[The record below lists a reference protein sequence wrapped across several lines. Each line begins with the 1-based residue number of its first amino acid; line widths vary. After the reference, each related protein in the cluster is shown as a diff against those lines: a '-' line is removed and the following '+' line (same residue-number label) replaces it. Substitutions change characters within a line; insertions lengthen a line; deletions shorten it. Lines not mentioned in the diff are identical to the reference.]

1 MSLLDFKMPGLDTAE
16 GQGIMAAAL
25 SLLQAQKMPGQRGL
39 AGALG
44 GAGQQYMQ
52 TSGQARQQAMQSK
65 LQGAQL
71 AQYEALNKERER
83 KFLEEQAA
91 AAERKRVDDVIS
103 RAGRVPMGLGAGLPA
118 DNGLPPEMQIGQVP
132 ALRQPGKIDFEHL
145 YKNERIPLDRLK
157 ELQSAS
163 EIGKPKIK
171 NIETLNIN
179 GKPMKVGI
187 DEFGQ
192 QVAQIGM
199 EWKPL
204 EFKDFGGDVRSFDPA
219 NPDAGFKSVGQKSM
233 TFGDKIAAANLDLS
247 RKKFTYQKDQDAA
260 PKASEKPMTPLQET
274 KYRTQIAKDNQAAN
288 SVIQNMDDVIDSI
301 TAVKTSKGLDRATG
315 LYAYSPSVP
324 GSDAAEAEVRLQ
336 NLEGKIT
343 NLGRAAASASGAMGS
358 MAVQEWKIVRD
369 MVAAIDPKKGKKPL
383 LEQLDLVENAA
394 KGAAQRIRDGYE
406 KHYGAD
412 FEKYPQFA
420 DLNPAKDRTP
430 KPDAMPT
437 LPPAQQHKGRTIR
450 DTATG
455 KMLKSN
461 GMSWVEVQ

>member
-83 KFLEEQAA
+83 KFLEEQQA
-91 AAERKRVDDVIS
+91 AAERKRVDDLLAG
-103 RAGRVPMGLGAGLPA
+103 AGRVPKGMGAGLPA
-118 DNGLPPEMQIGQVP
+118 DALPPEMQIGQVP
-132 ALRQPGKIDFEHL
+132 ALRQPGKIDFQGL
-145 YKNERIPLDRLK
+145 YQQGVPFDRLK
-157 ELQSAS
+157 DLAGSSDLGRA
-163 EIGKPKIK
+163 KIK

-204 EFKDFGGDVRSFDPA
+204 EFKDFGGDVRSFDPT
-219 NPDAGFKSVGQKSM
+219 NPDAGFKTVGQKSM

-247 RKKFTYQKDQDAA
+247 RKQFDYKQTQDSA
-260 PKASEKPMTPLQET
+260 PKASDKPMTPAQEV

-315 LYAYSPSVP
+315 LYAYAPSVP
-324 GSDAAEAEVRLQ
+324 NSDAAGAEVRLQ

-343 NLGRAAASASGAMGS
+343 NLGKAAASASGAMGP

-383 LEQLDLVENAA
+383 LEQLDLAENAA

-430 KPDAMPT
+430 KPSAPSKAPMKGQVVDGYKYKGGDPSN
-437 LPPAQQHKGRTIR
+437 PA
-450 DTATG
+450 
-455 KMLKSN
+455 
-461 GMSWVEVQ
+461 SWERQ

>member
-52 TSGQARQQAMQSK
+52 MSGQARQQAMQSK

-204 EFKDFGGDVRSFDPA
+204 EFKDFGGDVRSFDPT
-219 NPDAGFKSVGQKSM
+219 NPEAGFKTVGQKSM
-233 TFGDKIAAANLDLS
+233 TFGDRNAAASQSLARERFNYDKTQDVLKAPAAASKETPADTRTREADDALATLTEAEKLIDDS
-247 RKKFTYQKDQDAA
+247 TGSYLGAGVDQTARAFGVSTKGAQNAAKLKALEGALISKMPKMSGPQSDKDVLLYKQMAGQIGDSTIPAPTKRAAIETIKDIQKRYASPDA
-260 PKASEKPMTPLQET
+260 
-274 KYRTQIAKDNQAAN
+274 IAK
-288 SVIQNMDDVIDSI
+288 
-301 TAVKTSKGLDRATG
+301 
-315 LYAYSPSVP
+315 
-324 GSDAAEAEVRLQ
+324 SDAATGSWSAPKRDSVVAPPQAINMLRMNPKLAADFDAKY
-336 NLEGKIT
+336 GA
-343 NLGRAAASASGAMGS
+343 GAAAK
-358 MAVQEWKIVRD
+358 VL
-369 MVAAIDPKKGKKPL
+369 GK
-383 LEQLDLVENAA
+383 
-394 KGAAQRIRDGYE
+394 
-406 KHYGAD
+406 
-412 FEKYPQFA
+412 
-420 DLNPAKDRTP
+420 
-430 KPDAMPT
+430 
-437 LPPAQQHKGRTIR
+437 
-450 DTATG
+450 
-455 KMLKSN
+455 
-461 GMSWVEVQ
+461 

>member
-71 AQYEALNKERER
+71 AQYEAVAKKQQEEADREKQMR
-83 KFLEEQAA
+83 ELYARYATPGQPGAA
-91 AAERKRVDDVIS
+91 GALP
-103 RAGRVPMGLGAGLPA
+103 PMQGAGYDYEGLASGMAALDPMKA
-118 DNGLPPEMQIGQVP
+118 LQLKQSLIKQGPKFSTAPQYDQNGRAFVMAEDGTL
-132 ALRQPGKIDFEHL
+132 K
-145 YKNERIPLDRLK
+145 YLDGVKARDKLI
-157 ELQSAS
+157 S
-163 EIGKPKIK
+163 ED
-171 NIETLNIN
+171 LN
-179 GKPMKVGI
+179 GKKIYRTEYSPEELGSAEKTM
-187 DEFGQ
+187 
-192 QVAQIGM
+192 
-199 EWKPL
+199 
-204 EFKDFGGDVRSFDPA
+204 SF
-219 NPDAGFKSVGQKSM
+219 S
-233 TFGDKIAAANLDLS
+233 DKIAAANLDLS

-343 NLGRAAASASGAMGS
+343 NLGKAAASASGAMGP

-383 LEQLDLVENAA
+383 LEQLDLAENAA

-420 DLNPAKDRTP
+420 DLNPSKDRAP
-430 KPDAMPT
+430 KPSSPSKAPMKGQVIDGYKFMGGD
-437 LPPAQQHKGRTIR
+437 PAVQ
-450 DTATG
+450 
-455 KMLKSN
+455 SN
-461 GMSWVEVQ
+461 WVKQ

>member
-343 NLGRAAASASGAMGS
+343 NLGRAAASASGAMGT

>member
-1 MSLLDFKMPGLDTAE
+1 
-16 GQGIMAAAL
+16 
-25 SLLQAQKMPGQRGL
+25 MPGQRGL

-83 KFLEEQAA
+83 KFLEEQQA
-91 AAERKRVDDVIS
+91 AAERKRVDDLLAG
-103 RAGRVPMGLGAGLPA
+103 AGRVPKGMGGGLPA

-132 ALRQPGKIDFEHL
+132 ALRQPGKIDFQGL
-145 YKNERIPLDRLK
+145 YQQGVPFDRLK
-157 ELQSAS
+157 DLAGSSDLGRA
-163 EIGKPKIK
+163 KIK

-204 EFKDFGGDVRSFDPA
+204 EFKDFGGDVRSFDPT
-219 NPDAGFKSVGQKSM
+219 NPEAGFKTVGQKSM

-343 NLGRAAASASGAMGS
+343 NLGKAAASASGAMGP

-383 LEQLDLVENAA
+383 LEQLDLAENAA

-420 DLNPAKDRTP
+420 DLNPSKDRAP
-430 KPDAMPT
+430 KPSSPSKAPMKGQVVDGYKFMGGD
-437 LPPAQQHKGRTIR
+437 PAVQ
-450 DTATG
+450 
-455 KMLKSN
+455 SN
-461 GMSWVEVQ
+461 WVKQ

>member
-132 ALRQPGKIDFEHL
+132 ALRQPGKIDFQGL
-145 YKNERIPLDRLK
+145 YQQGVPFDRLK
-157 ELQSAS
+157 DLAGSSDLGRA
-163 EIGKPKIK
+163 KIK

-204 EFKDFGGDVRSFDPA
+204 EFKDFGGDVRSFDPT
-219 NPDAGFKSVGQKSM
+219 NPEAGFKTVGQKSM

-343 NLGRAAASASGAMGS
+343 NLGKAAASASGAMGP

-430 KPDAMPT
+430 KPSAPSKAPMKGQVVDGYKYKGGDPSN
-437 LPPAQQHKGRTIR
+437 PA
-450 DTATG
+450 
-455 KMLKSN
+455 
-461 GMSWVEVQ
+461 SWERQ

>member
-83 KFLEEQAA
+83 KFLEEQQA
-91 AAERKRVDDVIS
+91 AAERKRVDDLLAG
-103 RAGRVPMGLGAGLPA
+103 AGRVPKGMGGGLPA

-132 ALRQPGKIDFEHL
+132 ALRQPGKIDFQGL
-145 YKNERIPLDRLK
+145 YQQGVPFDRLK
-157 ELQSAS
+157 DLAGSSDLGRA
-163 EIGKPKIK
+163 KIK

-204 EFKDFGGDVRSFDPA
+204 EFKDFGGDVRSFDPT
-219 NPDAGFKSVGQKSM
+219 NPEAGFKTVGQKSM
-233 TFGDKIAAANLDLS
+233 TFGDKIAQDNLDLS

-343 NLGRAAASASGAMGS
+343 NLGKAAASASGARSGCS
-358 MAVQEWKIVRD
+358 
-369 MVAAIDPKKGKKPL
+369 
-383 LEQLDLVENAA
+383 
-394 KGAAQRIRDGYE
+394 
-406 KHYGAD
+406 
-412 FEKYPQFA
+412 
-420 DLNPAKDRTP
+420 
-430 KPDAMPT
+430 
-437 LPPAQQHKGRTIR
+437 
-450 DTATG
+450 
-455 KMLKSN
+455 
-461 GMSWVEVQ
+461 SW

>member
-315 LYAYSPSVP
+315 LYAYAPSVP
-324 GSDAAEAEVRLQ
+324 NSDAAGAEVRLQ

-343 NLGRAAASASGAMGS
+343 NLGKAAASASGAMGP

-369 MVAAIDPKKGKKPL
+369 MVAAIDPKKGKKAL
-383 LEQLDLVENAA
+383 LEQLDLAENAA

-406 KHYGAD
+406 KHYSAD

-420 DLNPAKDRTP
+420 DLNAPKDRTP

-461 GMSWVEVQ
+461 GMTWVEVQ